1 MEKLCPVC
9 KKNPL
14 TGKQRL
20 CSSAC
25 RSAKYRDAQKQRAA
39 RITSQQSEPQQ
50 NAPAKPVRKRA
61 AIVKRR
67 EGLRAESQGLQKQM
81 PSTDEALRAV
91 VAELRG
97 LLNRTAASPRID
109 MREQVVARAPEGA
122 VGYRLVLPNRDRT
135 LPPKLIPRR
144 TRSCPSAAY
153 SLHPFAYPDDPR
165 LYDGCWY
172 RIVWIDSQGNSIR
185 AERGAP
191 IPGLCFVLSPV
202 GQTQHPSSVQS
213 ETERAVTATPP
224 QEPSAEVKTLTEGSS
239 VTQLPSVTVARSSE
253 PAALAETSSVE
264 DKEPVAAEPVTAEPV
279 TVEPVTAE
287 AASTE
292 ISSVT
297 TISSETV
304 VAPDA
309 SSPSAISTALP
320 AISVSSEA
328 VASVSIESASVT
340 AQTPPANLTGNPFAP
355 LLWPG
360 SLVTNTDGTL
370 PPAVRPTPLP
380 KSQLDPFWDGPG
392 KFAKRLESLA
402 QVLYEQR
409 LSAAEEAG
417 LPLPIEPLTQLSR
430 EERKEIK
437 RAASHEFWKALGVY
451 LNHRFAR
458 AKRKGIGAV
467 ASLPIVPT
475 PLDEKDHRLMD
486 EVLASPDKRVYLDYL
501 YARRDALLV
510 GDHLP
515 KEPSSKLSAA
525 QRKRLSKIVAD
536 VRPIAELLSNEE
548 E

>member
-25 RSAKYRDAQKQRAA
+25 RSAKYREAQKQRAE
-39 RITSQQSEPQQ
+39 RITSQQPEPQQ
-50 NAPAKPVRKRA
+50 NALAKPVRKRA

-67 EGLRAESQGLQKQM
+67 EPPRTESQGLQKQM
-81 PSTDEALRAV
+81 PSRDEMLRAT

-97 LLNRTAASPRID
+97 LLNRSAASPRID
-109 MREQVVARAPEGA
+109 MREQVVARAPKGA
-122 VGYRLVLPNRDRT
+122 VGYRLVLPNRDGT

-144 TRSCPSAAY
+144 TRSNPNATY
-153 SLHPFAYPDDPR
+153 SLTPFEYPDDLR
-165 LYDGCWY
+165 LSDGCWY
-172 RIVWIDSQGNSIR
+172 RIVWIDAQGNRIR

-191 IPGLCFVLSPV
+191 IPGLCVVLSPG

-213 ETERAVTATPP
+213 ETERAVAATLPK
-224 QEPSAEVKTLTEGSS
+224 EPSTEVKALTESPS
-239 VTQLPSVTVARSSE
+239 VMQLPSVAEVRSSE

-264 DKEPVAAEPVTAEPV
+264 ITERVTAEPVTAEPAPTECPSV
-279 TVEPVTAE
+279 TPLPSEPV
-287 AASTE
+287 
-292 ISSVT
+292 VP
-297 TISSETV
+297 
-304 VAPDA
+304 PDA
-309 SSPSAISTALP
+309 TALP
-320 AISVSSEA
+320 AISASSDAVSS
-328 VASVSIESASVT
+328 VPIESASVT
-340 AQTPPANLTGNPFAP
+340 ETAQTPSVNLTENPLAP
-355 LLWPG
+355 PLWPG

-370 PPAVRPTPLP
+370 PPAVRPKPLP

-409 LSAAEEAG
+409 LSAAQEAG
-417 LPLPIEPLTQLSR
+417 FPLPIEPLTQLSR
-430 EERKEIK
+430 EERKEIR

-451 LNHRFAR
+451 LNQRFAR

-475 PLDEKDHRLMD
+475 PLDEKDQRLMD
-486 EVLASPDKRVYLDYL
+486 EVLASPEKRVYLDYL

-510 GDHLP
+510 GDPLP
-515 KEPSSKLSAA
+515 KEPVSRLSAP

-536 VRPIAELLSNEE
+536 VRPIAELLSREE
-548 E
+548 EE

>member
-25 RSAKYRDAQKQRAA
+25 RSAKYREAQKQRAA

-191 IPGLCFVLSPV
+191 IPGLCVVLSPV

-213 ETERAVTATPP
+213 ETERAVTAAPP

-253 PAALAETSSVE
+253 PAALAETSSGE
-264 DKEPVAAEPVTAEPV
+264 ITEPVTAEPVTAEPV
-279 TVEPVTAE
+279 TAEP
-287 AASTE
+287 ASTE
-292 ISSVT
+292 VPSVT
-297 TISSETV
+297 TISSDTV
-304 VAPDA
+304 VPPDV
-309 SSPSAISTALP
+309 PSLPAISTALP
-320 AISVSSEA
+320 AISVSSDA

-392 KFAKRLESLA
+392 KFAKQLESLA

-451 LNHRFAR
+451 LNQRFAR

-475 PLDEKDHRLMD
+475 PLDEKDQRLMD
-486 EVLASPDKRVYLDYL
+486 EVRASPDKQVYLDYL

-510 GDHLP
+510 GDPLP

>member
-25 RSAKYRDAQKQRAA
+25 RSAKYREAQKQRAT

-50 NAPAKPVRKRA
+50 NAPVKPVRKRA

-213 ETERAVTATPP
+213 ETERAVTAAPP

-253 PAALAETSSVE
+253 PAALAETSSGE
-264 DKEPVAAEPVTAEPV
+264 ITEPITAEPVTAEP
-279 TVEPVTAE
+279 
-287 AASTE
+287 ASTE
-292 ISSVT
+292 VPSVT
-297 TISSETV
+297 PLPSDTV
-304 VAPDA
+304 VPLDA
-309 SSPSAISTALP
+309 TALPAISTALP
-320 AISVSSEA
+320 AISVSSDA

-340 AQTPPANLTGNPFAP
+340 AQTPPVNLTGNPFAP
-355 LLWPG
+355 PLWPG
-360 SLVTNTDGTL
+360 SLVMNTDGTL
-370 PPAVRPTPLP
+370 PPAVRPKPLP

-392 KFAKRLESLA
+392 KFAKQLESLA

-475 PLDEKDHRLMD
+475 PLDEKDQRLMD
-486 EVLASPDKRVYLDYL
+486 EVRASPDKQVYLDYL

-510 GDHLP
+510 GDPLP

>member
-61 AIVKRR
+61 ATVKRR

-165 LYDGCWY
+165 LYDGCGY

-213 ETERAVTATPP
+213 ETERAVTAAPP

-253 PAALAETSSVE
+253 PAALAETSSGE
-264 DKEPVAAEPVTAEPV
+264 ITEPV

-287 AASTE
+287 PVTAEPVTAEPASTE
-292 ISSVT
+292 VPSVT

-309 SSPSAISTALP
+309 SSPSAISAP
-320 AISVSSEA
+320 NEA
-328 VASVSIESASVT
+328 VASAPSDSAPVTVRSDPAQEIDPGNPYIAMLSPGTIIPKTDGIVPPSVT
-340 AQTPPANLTGNPFAP
+340 KK
-355 LLWPG
+355 
-360 SLVTNTDGTL
+360 S
-370 PPAVRPTPLP
+370 

-392 KFAKRLESLA
+392 KFAKQDRKSTRLNS
-402 QVLYEQR
+402 
-409 LSAAEEAG
+409 
-417 LPLPIEPLTQLSR
+417 
-430 EERKEIK
+430 
-437 RAASHEFWKALGVY
+437 SH
-451 LNHRFAR
+451 
-458 AKRKGIGAV
+458 
-467 ASLPIVPT
+467 
-475 PLDEKDHRLMD
+475 
-486 EVLASPDKRVYLDYL
+486 
-501 YARRDALLV
+501 
-510 GDHLP
+510 
-515 KEPSSKLSAA
+515 
-525 QRKRLSKIVAD
+525 
-536 VRPIAELLSNEE
+536 
-548 E
+548 